1 MEAVNY
7 DKVLNLDIISTIVEG
22 IRHHQPH
29 KVFISKVAG
38 HSGIIGNE
46 IADQLSKRARLAI
59 IDEEKRNALNRA
71 SAVKSLEKF
80 FWSRKLE

>member
-7 DKVLNLDIISTIVEG
+7 DKVLNLDIISTIVEA
-22 IRHHQPH
+22 IRQHQPH
-29 KVFISKVAG
+29 RVFISKVAG
-38 HSGIIGNE
+38 HAGIIGNE

-59 IDEEKRNALNRA
+59 IDEEKRNALNLA
-71 SAVKSLEKF
+71 TAVKSLEKF